1 VSEFK
6 LEIQESRSNQST
18 RYANGTAAQD
28 RVASLLDATPHL
40 GKFVQRKAI
49 PTISPD
55 GVRYVM
61 PPGCDFIGYL
71 RGGRGCIIEVKY
83 TSEASLELDLF
94 SQPQRDELNDAQ
106 ITGVCCVAVV
116 LRGLTP
122 QRATVH
128 ALPWRVVQID
138 IDAGN
143 KRISSDT
150 LTAYTVPTNQHL
162 LNAKVF
168 NEGKMNANA
177 R

>member
-1 VSEFK
+1 MF
-6 LEIQESRSNQST
+6 R
-18 RYANGTAAQD
+18 R
-28 RVASLLDATPHL
+28 LL
-40 GKFVQRKAI
+40 
-49 PTISPD
+49 
-55 GVRYVM
+55 
-61 PPGCDFIGYL
+61 
-71 RGGRGCIIEVKY
+71 
-83 TSEASLELDLF
+83 
-94 SQPQRDELNDAQ
+94 
-106 ITGVCCVAVV
+106 VAVV

-162 LNAKVF
+162 LESIVSQVRKP
-168 NEGKMNANA
+168 NENQMKNKGPEVRNTSSPSTINQ